1 MSKHNLNVPMK
12 IVLHFLK
19 KSVFFKKLCAA
30 MLGYQLLIE
39 QEF

>member
-1 MSKHNLNVPMK
+1 MSKYDLNVPMK
-12 IVLHFLK
+12 IVLHLLK
-19 KSVFFKKLCAA
+19 KSLFSKKLCAA

>member
-1 MSKHNLNVPMK
+1 MSNYYLNVPLK
-12 IVLHFLK
+12 ITLYLLK
-19 KSVFFKKLCAA
+19 KSSFLKKLCAA